1 MKTRDRIAY
10 RTPYTK
16 ALRWLGKCL
25 PGDYLKSF
33 VYLHCIATPRR
44 LLRRFAGSFY
54 RMELP
59 YEVLKEYKGA
69 YRGPF
74 SILEFG
80 VANGYAFVKTLYAT
94 RYLRM
99 EDQVAV
105 HGFDSFEGLRPP
117 GHEDRGLASI
127 EWEAGQYRGS
137 SETLVSY
144 CERRG
149 YRNFNIHKGYFEDTL
164 TDTVLDELK
173 RAQPILV
180 WIDCDYY
187 KSARTVFERLL
198 PTLPN
203 GCVVYFDDY
212 EFNFGTRFTGES
224 RLVYEINHGAFGDG
238 IELVLDR
245 HLSLDTERVYRF
257 IRCDSSCIQYER
269 LSRLERAGKPRA
281 ISDGSP
287 LP

>member
-1 MKTRDRIAY
+1 MDRIPD

-16 ALRWLGKCL
+16 ALRWLGKLL
-25 PGDYLKSF
+25 PGDYLKTF
-33 VYLHCIATPRR
+33 VYLHCIAMPRR

-54 RMELP
+54 RMEFP
-59 YEVLKEYKGA
+59 YQVLREFKGVYK
-69 YRGPF
+69 GPF

-80 VANGYAFVKTLYAT
+80 TAQGYALAKILFAT
-94 RYLRM
+94 RYLHM
-99 EDQVAV
+99 EDLVVV
-105 HGFDSFEGLRPP
+105 HAFDSFEGLHPP

-127 EWEAGQYRGS
+127 EWETGQYRGDY
-137 SETLVSY
+137 ETLVSY
-144 CERRG
+144 CERRR
-149 YRNFNIHKGYFEDTL
+149 YRNFKIHKGYFDGTL
-164 TDTVLDELK
+164 TDTFLDELK
-173 RAQPILV
+173 RAKPILV

-187 KSARTVFERLL
+187 TAARTVFERLL

-224 RLVYEINHGAFGDG
+224 RLVYEINHGAFGDS